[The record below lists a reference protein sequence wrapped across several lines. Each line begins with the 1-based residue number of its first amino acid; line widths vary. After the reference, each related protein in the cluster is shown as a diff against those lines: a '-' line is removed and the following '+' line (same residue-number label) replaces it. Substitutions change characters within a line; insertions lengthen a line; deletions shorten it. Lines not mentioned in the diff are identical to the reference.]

1 MGDLLTE
8 WESWAWAAGTVVAAA
23 LIGLIIHALVWRA
36 ARSVAH
42 RTSTVLDDALVTHC
56 RQPTRYIFPVIAIYF
71 AGPLISTLRPEALTL
86 MGHLLTILLTVFV
99 AWSLIRLTSVAEDVV
114 VSWYDVGASD
124 NLRARRIHTQFQI
137 IKKIVVAVISIL
149 GLATVLMSFDTFR
162 QLGAG
167 LLASAGLAG
176 LVIGLAAQKTLTNLL
191 AGIQMAIT
199 QPIRLDD
206 VVIVEGEWGQ
216 IEEIS
221 LTYVVV
227 RIWDLRRLIL
237 PISYFLEHPF
247 ENWTRMSA
255 EILGTVFLY
264 TDYTVPVDD
273 IREELRR
280 IVEQSPDWNGKV
292 CTVLVTKA
300 GPEGVEVRALVSSTD
315 ASKVWNLRCEV
326 REKLVAFLQRSHPAS
341 LPRIRANVESVPA
354 ALTGPVGR
362 EADG

>member
-1 MGDLLTE
+1 MNDLLAD
-8 WESWAWAAGTVVAAA
+8 WESWAAAGTVVAAA
-23 LIGLIIHALVWRA
+23 LIGLIIHAIAWRA
-36 ARSVAH
+36 VRSVAH
-42 RTSTVLDDALVTHC
+42 RTSTVLDDALLKHC
-56 RQPTRYIFPVIAIYF
+56 RQPTRYIFPMIAVYF
-71 AGPLISTLRPEALTL
+71 AVPLISTTRPEVLTFI
-86 MGHLLTILLTVFV
+86 GNLLTVLLTVFV

-114 VSWYDVGASD
+114 VSWYDVGTSD
-124 NLRARRIHTQFQI
+124 NLRARQIHTQLQI
-137 IKKIVVAVISIL
+137 VKKIVVVLISVL
-149 GLATVLMSFDTFR
+149 GLATVLMNFDTFR
-162 QLGAG
+162 ELGAG

-247 ENWTRMSA
+247 ENWTRFSA

-280 IVEQSPDWNGKV
+280 IVEQSPEWNGQV
-292 CTVLVTKA
+292 CSVLVTKTS
-300 GPEGVEVRALVSSTD
+300 PEGIEVRALVSAAD
-315 ASKVWNLRCEV
+315 ASKAWNLRCEV
-326 REKLVAFLQRSHPAS
+326 REKLVTFLQRNHPGS
-341 LPRIRANVESVPA
+341 LPRIRANVESVPKTEA
-354 ALTGPVGR
+354 GTGGH
-362 EADG
+362 